1 MSTARRYIPT
11 LFRSDAGATTASS
24 LDAGAAVR
32 RRLNEKQFPQMV
44 FPLHTEPLDREFA
57 GLAAKIDKILDQ
69 LDVQI
74 VAAEDASAVIHAIR
88 DVGKIAACPAQ
99 RS

>member
-1 MSTARRYIPT
+1 M
-11 LFRSDAGATTASS
+11 
-24 LDAGAAVR
+24 R
-32 RRLNEKQFPQMV
+32 RRLNEKRFPQMV

-57 GLAAKIDKILDQ
+57 GLAAKIDRILDQ

-74 VAAEDASAVIHAIR
+74 VAAEEAAAVIHAIR
-88 DVGKIAACPAQ
+88 DVEKTAACAAR